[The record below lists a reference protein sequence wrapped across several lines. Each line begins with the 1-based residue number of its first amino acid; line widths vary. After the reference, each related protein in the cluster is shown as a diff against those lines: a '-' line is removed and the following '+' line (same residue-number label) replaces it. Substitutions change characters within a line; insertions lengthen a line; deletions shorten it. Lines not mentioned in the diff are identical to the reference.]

1 MIIVKI
7 CHDNKYHIIVEE
19 KENHMIMSGKDHHK
33 RSHRKLRKVLDKTD
47 PFDQLIMELAQKGTL
62 DVCVVEIEQASPIP
76 EPQYSRKPIPYQ
88 HKYTS

>member
-1 MIIVKI
+1 
-7 CHDNKYHIIVEE
+7 
-19 KENHMIMSGKDHHK
+19 MSGKDNQK

-62 DVCVVEIEQASPIP
+62 DVCVVEIGQASPIP
-76 EPQYSRKPIPYQ
+76 ELQYSRKPIPYQ